1 MKTIGKKLMAGTIA
15 AGFLLGGAG
24 LYYSQAYAATT
35 STESGTTA
43 DSAQHGHG
51 KFSKG
56 GFDKKGFGREEHSFR
71 GGVNILKETATLLNL
86 DEKTLMDELKQ
97 NKTLAQVAQEKAGLT
112 EDVLIQK
119 LTDAETK
126 AIDDA
131 VSAGKITQDQADK
144 HKSGLA
150 DRLKKAVTATKP
162 EGHHGEKGERGA
174 FGMMGN
180 PENLTKILGIT
191 QQELKDAMKAGKSLA
206 EIAQEKGISR
216 DELISQIKSNLDEAI
231 GKFVDRKPG
240 QRPAA
245 PSEDSANSQG

>member
-24 LYYSQAYAATT
+24 LYYTQAYAATT
-35 STESGTTA
+35 TTTESGAAA
-43 DSAQHGHG
+43 DSAQQGHGHG
-51 KFSKG
+51 KFGKG
-56 GFDKKGFGREEHSFR
+56 GFGREEHGFR
-71 GGVNILKETATLLNL
+71 GVNILKETATLLNL

-97 NKTLAQVAQEKAGLT
+97 NKTLAQVAQEKGDLT
-112 EDVLIQK
+112 EDALIQK
-119 LTDAETK
+119 LTDIETK

-144 HKSGLA
+144 RKSDLA
-150 DRLKKAVTATKP
+150 DHLKKAVTATKP
-162 EGHHGEKGERGA
+162 QGQHGEKGGRGA

-191 QQELKDAMKAGKSLA
+191 QQELTDAMKAGKSLA
-206 EIAQEKGISR
+206 EIAQDKGISR
-216 DELISQIKSNLDEAI
+216 DQLISQIKSNLDDAI

-240 QRPAA
+240 QHKDAA
-245 PSEDSANSQG
+245 STDATNSAN

>member
-24 LYYSQAYAATT
+24 LYYTQAYAATT
-35 STESGTTA
+35 TTESGTTA
-43 DSAQHGHG
+43 DNAQQGHGHEKFG
-51 KFSKG
+51 KG
-56 GFDKKGFGREEHSFR
+56 GFGREEHSFR

-97 NKTLAQVAQEKAGLT
+97 NKTLAQVAQEKGGLT
-112 EDVLIQK
+112 EDALIQK
-119 LTDAETK
+119 LTDTETK

-144 HKSGLA
+144 RKSGLA
-150 DRLKKAVTATKP
+150 DQLKKAVTATKP
-162 EGHHGEKGERGA
+162 QGQHGEKGERGA

-191 QQELKDAMKAGKSLA
+191 QQELTDAMKAGKSLS
-206 EIAQEKGISR
+206 EIAQDKGISR
-216 DELISQIKSNLDEAI
+216 DQLISQIKSNLDDAI

-240 QRPAA
+240 QHKDAA
-245 PSEDSANSQG
+245 SADAANSAN

>member
-1 MKTIGKKLMAGTIA
+1 MAGTIA

-24 LYYSQAYAATT
+24 LYYTQAYAATT
-35 STESGTTA
+35 TTAESGTTA
-43 DSAQHGHG
+43 DSAHGHGHG
-51 KFSKG
+51 KFGKG
-56 GFDKKGFGREEHSFR
+56 GFDREEHGFR
-71 GGVNILKETATLLNL
+71 GVNILKETATLLNL

-97 NKTLAQVAQEKAGLT
+97 NKTLAQVAQEKGGLT
-112 EDVLIQK
+112 EDALIQK
-119 LTDAETK
+119 LTDIETK

-144 HKSGLA
+144 RKANLA
-150 DRLKKAVTATKP
+150 DHLKKAVTVTKP
-162 EGHHGEKGERGA
+162 QGQHGEKGERGA

-206 EIAQEKGISR
+206 EIAQDKGISR
-216 DELISQIKSNLDEAI
+216 DQLISQIKSNLDDAI

-240 QRPAA
+240 QHKDAA
-245 PSEDSANSQG
+245 SADATNSAN

>member
-24 LYYSQAYAATT
+24 LYYTQAYAATT
-35 STESGTTA
+35 TTESGTTA
-43 DSAQHGHG
+43 DSAQQGHGHG
-51 KFSKG
+51 KFGKG
-56 GFDKKGFGREEHSFR
+56 GFGREEHGFR
-71 GGVNILKETATLLNL
+71 GVNILKETATLLNL
-86 DEKTLMDELKQ
+86 DEKTLKDELKQ
-97 NKTLAQVAQEKAGLT
+97 NKTLAQIAQEKGGLT
-112 EDVLIQK
+112 EDALIQK
-119 LTDAETK
+119 LTDTETK

-144 HKSGLA
+144 RKANLA
-150 DRLKKAVTATKP
+150 DHLKKAVTATKL

-191 QQELKDAMKAGKSLA
+191 QQELTDSMKAGKSLA
-206 EIAQEKGISR
+206 EIAQDKGISR
-216 DELISQIKSNLDEAI
+216 DQLISQIKSNLDDAI

-240 QRPAA
+240 QHKDAA
-245 PSEDSANSQG
+245 STDSTNSAN

>member
-1 MKTIGKKLMAGTIA
+1 MKMFGEKWMTGTIA

-35 STESGTTA
+35 TTAESGITA
-43 DSAQHGHG
+43 DSAQPGQGHG
-51 KFSKG
+51 KFGKG
-56 GFDKKGFGREEHSFR
+56 SFGREGHGFR
-71 GGVNILKETATLLNL
+71 GVNLLKETAALLSL

-97 NKTLAQVAQEKAGLT
+97 NKTMAQVAQEKAGLT
-112 EDVLIQK
+112 EDALVQK

-126 AIDDA
+126 AIDEA
-131 VSAGKITQDQADK
+131 VSAGKITQEQADK
-144 HKSGLA
+144 QKSGLA
-150 DRLKKAVTATKP
+150 DRLKQAVTNTKLP
-162 EGHHGEKGERGA
+162 GHRGGQGG

-191 QQELKDAMKAGKSLA
+191 RQELTDAMKAGKSLA

-216 DELISQIKSNLDEAI
+216 DQLISQIKSNLDDAI

-245 PSEDSANSQG
+245 PSEDSANSPN

>member
-24 LYYSQAYAATT
+24 LYYTQAYAATT
-35 STESGTTA
+35 TTESGTTA
-43 DSAQHGHG
+43 DSAQQGHGHG
-51 KFSKG
+51 KFGKG
-56 GFDKKGFGREEHSFR
+56 GFGREEHSFR

-97 NKTLAQVAQEKAGLT
+97 NKTLAQVAQEKGGLT
-112 EDVLIQK
+112 EDAFIQK
-119 LTDAETK
+119 LTDTETK

-144 HKSGLA
+144 RKSDLA
-150 DRLKKAVTATKP
+150 DHLKKAVTATKP
-162 EGHHGEKGERGA
+162 QGQHGEKGGRGA

-191 QQELKDAMKAGKSLA
+191 QQELTDAMKAGKSLT
-206 EIAQEKGISR
+206 EIAQDKGISR
-216 DELISQIKSNLDEAI
+216 DQLISQIKSNLDDAI

-240 QRPAA
+240 QHKDAA
-245 PSEDSANSQG
+245 STDATNSAN

>member
-24 LYYSQAYAATT
+24 LYYTQAYAATT
-35 STESGTTA
+35 TTSESGTTA
-43 DSAQHGHG
+43 DSGQQGHGHG
-51 KFSKG
+51 KFGKG
-56 GFDKKGFGREEHSFR
+56 GFGREGHGFR
-71 GGVNILKETATLLNL
+71 GVNILKETATLLNL

-97 NKTLAQVAQEKAGLT
+97 NKTLVQVAQEKAGLT
-112 EDVLIQK
+112 EDALIQK

-131 VSAGKITQDQADK
+131 VSAGKITQEQADK
-144 HKSGLA
+144 RKSDLA
-150 DRLKKAVTATKP
+150 DRLKQAVTNTKP
-162 EGHHGEKGERGA
+162 QGHHGDKGA

-180 PENLTKILGIT
+180 PENLAKMLGIT
-191 QQELKDAMKAGKSLA
+191 QQELTDAMKAGKSLA

-216 DELISQIKSNLDEAI
+216 DQLISQIKSNLDDAI

-245 PSEDSANSQG
+245 PDADSANSQG

>member
-24 LYYSQAYAATT
+24 LYYTQAYAATT
-35 STESGTTA
+35 TTESGTTA
-43 DSAQHGHG
+43 DSAQQGHGHG
-51 KFSKG
+51 KFGKG
-56 GFDKKGFGREEHSFR
+56 GFGREEHGFH
-71 GGVNILKETATLLNL
+71 GVNILKETATLLNL

-97 NKTLAQVAQEKAGLT
+97 NKTLAQVAQEKGGLT
-112 EDVLIQK
+112 EDALIQK

-144 HKSGLA
+144 RKSDLA
-150 DRLKKAVTATKP
+150 DHLKKAVTATKP
-162 EGHHGEKGERGA
+162 QGQHGEKGGRGA

-191 QQELKDAMKAGKSLA
+191 QQELTDAMKAGKSLA
-206 EIAQEKGISR
+206 EIAQDKGISR
-216 DELISQIKSNLDEAI
+216 DQLISQIKSNLDDAI

-240 QRPAA
+240 QHKDEASA
-245 PSEDSANSQG
+245 DSANSTN